1 MWLRFASNYSRVVGE
16 GERCNG
22 RDYEIVPMEHVG
34 DLEPSDC
41 GFVQEDEGGRN
52 RGSISNEKET
62 LMKRS
67 EGNVWRLQRKC
78 CK

>member
-52 RGSISNEKET
+52 RGSISKEKET